1 MRRVS
6 RQEGRGD
13 DATRHDQT
21 SKPANQNTMT
31 RPNITPGPW
40 NFQPCPENTWNVSG
54 HIVAKNSRQE
64 TATAMVKGEAN
75 ARAIAAVPALLEALE
90 AAIQWSEAVPAPYRD
105 WHFIKKARSALIS
118 AGYQF

>member
-1 MRRVS
+1 M
-6 RQEGRGD
+6 
-13 DATRHDQT
+13 
-21 SKPANQNTMT
+21 K

-54 HIVAKNSRQE
+54 HVLAKGQSIE
-64 TATAMVKGEAN
+64 TATAMCKGEVN

-90 AAIQWSEAVPAPYRD
+90 NLFKRLQAVEVSKRWHEKPEEMDEAEFIRLISEEVAERG
-105 WHFIKKARSALIS
+105 FLSEARSALVA